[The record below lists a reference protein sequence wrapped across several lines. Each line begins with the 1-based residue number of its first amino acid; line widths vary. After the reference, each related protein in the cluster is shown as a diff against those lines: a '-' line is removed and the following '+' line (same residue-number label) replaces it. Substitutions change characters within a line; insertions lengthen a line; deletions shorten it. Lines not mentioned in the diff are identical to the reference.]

1 MYKDGD
7 EEVMVA
13 KQKIVG
19 LNGDEASAY
28 ATKQVDPDVVA
39 AYPITPQ
46 TIIVERFSEYVAD
59 GLVGSEFVAVESEH
73 SALSAC
79 VGASA
84 AGARAFTATA
94 ANGLALMWEILYIAA
109 GLRQPI
115 VMAVANRSL
124 GGPINIHNDHSDA
137 MGARDSGWIQLFC
150 ENSQEV
156 YDASVEAWRI
166 AEHEDI
172 QMPVMVNFDGFTIS
186 HTMENVYILEDAD
199 VKKFVG
205 KRIYMKTEGPKG
217 EVEFKLDPDTPI
229 SIGPLD
235 LQDFYFEH
243 KVQQMEAMKGT
254 LKAIKAVDKEFEK
267 IIGRKLE
274 YVYPYKMDDA
284 EVAVVGLGSAMGT
297 VREVVDELRAEGI
310 KAGMIKMRLF
320 RPFPV
325 EDLKNAIGNVPVLG
339 VMEKAYSI
347 GGPGAPLYEE
357 VKTALYDLPKRPF
370 VADYINGLGGK
381 DTSPAMIRDVFKS
394 LQKIKERGA
403 VLEPVSY
410 VGVRE

>member
-1 MYKDGD
+1 
-7 EEVMVA
+7 MVA
-13 KQKIVG
+13 KQKMTG

-46 TIIVERFSEYVAD
+46 TIIVERYSEYVAD
-59 GLVGSEFVAVESEH
+59 GLVGSEFIAVESEH

-115 VMAVANRSL
+115 VMAVANRCI

-137 MGARDSGWIQLFC
+137 MGARDAGWVQIFC

-156 YDASVEAWRI
+156 YDNSIEAWRI
-166 AEHEDI
+166 AEHPDV
-172 QMPVMVNFDGFTIS
+172 QFPVMVNFDGFTIS
-186 HTMENVYILEDAD
+186 HTMENVYTLEDDD

-205 KRIYMKTEGPKG
+205 KRVYMKTEGPRG
-217 EVEFKLDPDTPI
+217 EVEFRLDPDNPI
-229 SIGPLD
+229 TIGPLD

-243 KVQQMEAMKGT
+243 KVQQMEAMKDT
-254 LKAIKAVDKEFEK
+254 LKAIKVLDREFEK
-267 IIGRKLE
+267 ITGRKLD
-274 YVYPYKMDDA
+274 YVYPYRMEDA
-284 EVAVVGLGSAMGT
+284 DVAVVGLGSAMGT
-297 VREVVDELRAEGI
+297 VREVVDELRTEGI

-320 RPFPV
+320 RPFPT
-325 EDLKNAIGNVPVLG
+325 EELKKAIGNVPVLG

-357 VKTALYDLPKRPF
+357 VKTALYDSPKRPL

-381 DTSPAMIRDVFKS
+381 DTSPKMIREVFKI
-394 LQKIKERGA
+394 LQKIKEKGA
-403 VLEPVSY
+403 VVEPVSY
-410 VGVRE
+410 IGVRE

>member
-1 MYKDGD
+1 
-7 EEVMVA
+7 MVA
-13 KQKIVG
+13 KQKMTG

-28 ATKQVDPDVVA
+28 ATKQIDPDVVA

-46 TIIVERFSEYVAD
+46 TIIVERYSEYVAD
-59 GLVGSEFVAVESEH
+59 GLVRSEFVAVESEH

-109 GLRQPI
+109 GLRLPI

-137 MGARDSGWIQLFC
+137 MGARDAGWIQIFC

-156 YDASVEAWRI
+156 YDTSVEAWKI
-166 AEHEDI
+166 AEHPDI
-172 QMPVMVNFDGFTIS
+172 QLPVMVNFDGFTIS
-186 HTMENVYILEDAD
+186 HTMENVYTLEDAD
-199 VKKFVG
+199 VKNFVG
-205 KRIYMKTEGPKG
+205 KRIYMKTEGPMG
-217 EVEFKLDPDTPI
+217 AVEFKLDPETPI

-254 LKAIKAVDKEFEK
+254 LKAIKTVDKDFEK
-267 IIGRKLE
+267 ITGRKLE
-274 YVYPYKMDDA
+274 YVYPYQMEDA
-284 EVAVVGLGSAMGT
+284 EVAVIGMGSAMGT
-297 VREVVDELRAEGI
+297 VREIIDELRLEGI
-310 KAGMIKMRLF
+310 KAGIVKLRLF

-325 EDLKNAIGNVPVLG
+325 EEVVKSISKVPVLG

-347 GGPGAPLYEE
+347 GGPGAPLYME
-357 VKTALYDLPKRPF
+357 VKTVLYDQPKKPL
-370 VADYINGLGGK
+370 VANYINGLGGK
-381 DTSPAMIRDVFKS
+381 DTSPEMIREVFKS
-394 LQKIKERGA
+394 LLRIKEKGA
-403 VLEPVSY
+403 VDEPVSY
-410 VGVRE
+410 IGVRE

>member
-1 MYKDGD
+1 
-7 EEVMVA
+7 MVA
-13 KQKIVG
+13 KQKMTG

-46 TIIVERFSEYVAD
+46 TIIVERYSEYVAD

-94 ANGLALMWEILYIAA
+94 ANGLALMWEILFIAA
-109 GLRQPI
+109 GLRMPI
-115 VMAVANRSL
+115 VMAVANRCV

-137 MGARDSGWIQLFC
+137 MGARDTGWVQIFC

-166 AEHEDI
+166 AEHPDV
-172 QMPVMVNFDGFTIS
+172 QFPVMVNFDGFTIS
-186 HTMENVYILEDAD
+186 HTMENVYTLDDAD

-205 KRIYMKTEGPKG
+205 KRVYMKTEGPRG
-217 EVEFKLDPDTPI
+217 EVDFRLDPDNPI
-229 SIGPLD
+229 TIGPLD

-243 KVQQMEAMKGT
+243 KVQQMEAMNGT
-254 LKAIKAVDKEFEK
+254 LKAIKTVDREFEK
-267 IIGRKLE
+267 VTGRKLE
-274 YVYPYKMDDA
+274 YVYPYKMEDA
-284 EVAVVGLGSAMGT
+284 EVAVVGLGSMMGT
-297 VREVVDELRAEGI
+297 IREVVDELRAEGV

-320 RPFPV
+320 RPFPA
-325 EDLKNAIGNVPVLG
+325 EELKKAIGDVPVLG
-339 VMEKAYSI
+339 VVEKAYSI
-347 GGPGAPLYEE
+347 GGPGAPLFEE
-357 VKTALYDLPKRPF
+357 VKTVLYDSPKRPL
-370 VADYINGLGGK
+370 VADYISGLGGK
-381 DTSPAMIRDVFKS
+381 DTSPAMIREIFAS
-394 LQKIKERGA
+394 LMKIREKGA
-403 VLEPVSY
+403 VAEPVSY
-410 VGVRE
+410 IGVRE

>member
-1 MYKDGD
+1 
-7 EEVMVA
+7 MVL
-13 KQKIVG
+13 KQKMTG

-46 TIIVERFSEYVAD
+46 TIIVERYSEYVAD
-59 GLVGSEFVAVESEH
+59 GLVGSVFVSVESEH

-94 ANGLALMWEILYIAA
+94 ANGLALMWEILYVAA

-115 VMAVANRSL
+115 VMAVANRCL

-137 MGARDSGWIQLFC
+137 MGARDAGWVQIFC

-156 YDASVEAWRI
+156 YDTSVEAWRI
-166 AEHEDI
+166 AEHPDV
-172 QMPVMVNFDGFTIS
+172 QLPVMVNFDGFTIS
-186 HTMENVYILEDAD
+186 HTMENVYTLEDVD
-199 VKKFVG
+199 VKSFVG
-205 KRIYMKTEGPKG
+205 KRVYMKTESPRG
-217 EVEFKLDPDTPI
+217 EVEFRLDPENPVT
-229 SIGPLD
+229 IGPLD

-243 KVQQMEAMKGT
+243 KVQQMEAMKDA
-254 LKAIKAVDKEFEK
+254 LKAIGSVDNEFEK
-267 IIGRKLE
+267 ITGRELK
-274 YVYPYKMDDA
+274 YVYPYKMEDA
-284 EVAVVGLGSAMGT
+284 EVAVIGLGSAMGT
-297 VREVVDELRAEGI
+297 VREVVDELRVEGV
-310 KAGMIKMRLF
+310 KAGLVKMRLF

-325 EDLKNAIGNVPVLG
+325 EELKKAICNVPVLG

-357 VKTALYDLPKRPF
+357 VKTALYDIPRRPL

-381 DTSPAMIRDVFKS
+381 DTSPDMIKDVFKS
-394 LQKIKERGA
+394 LQRIKEKGT
-403 VLEPVSY
+403 VTEPVTY

>member
-1 MYKDGD
+1 MI
-7 EEVMVA
+7 A
-13 KQKIVG
+13 KQKMTG
-19 LNGDEASAY
+19 LNGDEASAF

-46 TIIVERFSEYVAD
+46 TIIVEKYSEYVAD

-94 ANGLALMWEILYIAA
+94 ANGLALMWEILYVAA

-115 VMAVANRSL
+115 VMAVANRCL

-137 MGARDSGWIQLFC
+137 MGARDAGWVQLFC
-150 ENSQEV
+150 ENNQEV
-156 YDASVEAWRI
+156 YDTSVEAWRI
-166 AEHEDI
+166 AEHPDV
-172 QMPVMVNFDGFTIS
+172 QLPVMVNFDGFTIS
-186 HTMENVYILEDAD
+186 HTMENVYILDDAD

-205 KRIYMKTEGPKG
+205 KRVYMKTEGPRG
-217 EVEFKLDPDTPI
+217 EVEFRLDPETPI
-229 SIGPLD
+229 TIGPLD

-243 KVQQMEAMKGT
+243 KVQQMEAMKGA
-254 LKAIKAVDKEFEK
+254 LKAINSVDKEFEK
-267 IIGRKLE
+267 VTGRKLE
-274 YVYPYKMDDA
+274 FVYPYKMEDA
-284 EVAVVGLGSAMGT
+284 EVAVVGMGSVMGT
-297 VREVVDELRAEGI
+297 IREVVDELRAEGV
-310 KAGMIKMRLF
+310 KAGLVKLRLF

-325 EDLKNAIGNVPVLG
+325 EDLKKAIGNVPALG

-357 VKTALYDLPKRPF
+357 IKTTLYDSPKRPLI
-370 VADYINGLGGK
+370 ADYINGLGGK
-381 DTSPAMIRDVFKS
+381 DTSPEMIRGVFKS
-394 LQKIKERGA
+394 LQKIKENGT
-403 VLEPVSY
+403 VDEPVSY

>member
-1 MYKDGD
+1 M
-7 EEVMVA
+7 MVA
-13 KQKIVG
+13 NQKMTG

-46 TIIVERFSEYVAD
+46 TIIVERYSEYVAD

-115 VMAVANRSL
+115 VMAVANRCL

-137 MGARDSGWIQLFC
+137 MGARDSGWVQIFC

-156 YDASVEAWRI
+156 YDTSVEAWRI
-166 AEHEDI
+166 AEHPDI
-172 QMPVMVNFDGFTIS
+172 QLPVMINFDGFTIS
-186 HTMENVYILEDAD
+186 HTMENVYTLEDTD

-205 KRIYMKTEGPKG
+205 KRIYMKTEGPRG
-217 EVEFKLDPDTPI
+217 EVEFRLDPENPI
-229 SIGPLD
+229 TIGPLD

-243 KVQQMEAMKGT
+243 KVQQMEAMKDA
-254 LKAIKAVDKEFEK
+254 LKAIKSVDKEFEK
-267 IIGRKLE
+267 VTGRKLE
-274 YVYPYKMDDA
+274 CVYPYKMEDA
-284 EVAVVGLGSAMGT
+284 EVAVIGMGSVMGT
-297 VREVVDELRAEGI
+297 VREVVDELRAEGV
-310 KAGMIKMRLF
+310 KAGLVKLRLF

-325 EDLKNAIGNVPVLG
+325 EELKNAINSIPVLG

-357 VKTALYDLPKRPF
+357 VKTALYDSPKRPL

-381 DTSPAMIRDVFKS
+381 DTSPEMIRGVFKS
-394 LQKIKERGA
+394 LQKIKENGA
-403 VLEPVSY
+403 VGEPVTY

>member
-1 MYKDGD
+1 
-7 EEVMVA
+7 MVA
-13 KQKIVG
+13 KQKMTG

-46 TIIVERFSEYVAD
+46 TIIVERYSEYVAD

-94 ANGLALMWEILYIAA
+94 ANGLALMWEILFIAA
-109 GLRQPI
+109 GLRMPI

-137 MGARDSGWIQLFC
+137 MGARDAGWVQIFC

-166 AEHEDI
+166 AEHPDV
-172 QMPVMVNFDGFTIS
+172 QLPVMVNFDGFTIS
-186 HTMENVYILEDAD
+186 HTMENVYTLEDED

-217 EVEFKLDPDTPI
+217 EVEFRLDPENPI

-254 LKAIKAVDKEFEK
+254 LKVIKKVDKEFEK
-267 IIGRKLE
+267 ITGRKLE
-274 YVYPYKMDDA
+274 YVYPYKMGDA

-325 EDLKNAIGNVPVLG
+325 EELKKAIGNVPVLG

-357 VKTALYDLPKRPF
+357 IKTVLYDSPKRPL

-381 DTSPAMIRDVFKS
+381 DTSPELIRGIFKS
-394 LQKIKERGA
+394 LQKIKEKGA
-403 VLEPVSY
+403 VVEPVTY

>member
-1 MYKDGD
+1 
-7 EEVMVA
+7 MVA
-13 KQKIVG
+13 KQKMTG
-19 LNGDEASAY
+19 LNGDEASAF

-46 TIIVERFSEYVAD
+46 TIIVEKYSEYVAD

-94 ANGLALMWEILYIAA
+94 ANGLALMWEILFIAA
-109 GLRQPI
+109 GLRLPI
-115 VMAVANRSL
+115 VMAVANRCI

-137 MGARDSGWIQLFC
+137 MGARDTGWIQIFC
-150 ENSQEV
+150 ENNQEV
-156 YDASVEAWRI
+156 YDTSVEAWRI
-166 AEHEDI
+166 AEHPDV

-186 HTMENVYILEDAD
+186 HTMENVYIMEDAD

-205 KRIYMKTEGPKG
+205 KRVFMKTEGTQG
-217 EVEFKLDPDTPI
+217 EVDFKLYPEHPI
-229 SIGPLD
+229 TIGPLD

-254 LKAIKAVDKEFEK
+254 LKSIKAVDKEFEK
-267 IIGRKLE
+267 VTGRKLE
-274 YVYPYKMDDA
+274 YVYPYKMEDA
-284 EVAVVGLGSAMGT
+284 EVAVIGMGSMMGT
-297 VREVVDELRAEGI
+297 VREVVDELRAEGV
-310 KAGMIKMRLF
+310 KAGMIKLRLF

-325 EDLKNAIGNVPVLG
+325 EEILKAIGKVPVLG

-347 GGPGAPLYEE
+347 GGPGAPLYME
-357 VKTALYDLPKRPF
+357 VKTALYDQPKKPL

-381 DTSPAMIRDVFKS
+381 DTSPEMIRDIFKRM
-394 LQKIKERGA
+394 QKIKEKGA
-403 VLEPVSY
+403 VDEPVSY
-410 VGVRE
+410 IGVRE